1 MEYTVQALAKLAG
14 VSPRTLR
21 WYDHIGLLAP
31 GRRGENGYRLYGP
44 EEVDRLQQVL
54 FYRALGVELGEIKAL
69 LDDPAF
75 DETAALQSHLLA
87 LQGEQ
92 KRLAALIR
100 TVEATLAAKERRT
113 PMKDEQKFEGLK
125 AQLVAENEKTHGK
138 EARTRYGDAPL
149 EAYARLARAR
159 SRMEVSAASGYARR
173 RLAQFKTALR
183 TDSDNAAKI
192 KAAINQLQKAVNRGE
207 RKKRELDREH
217 LTEVRRK
224 RAAKEDLKEKERRLR
239 QELLRRKSQR
249 IIRESGYMREAEIS
263 DRLASQLT
271 ATQMELRQQAQDLA
285 AATSASLEA
294 AVQQY
299 AAAAEPVPSAPAEAG
314 FSGQA

>member
-1 MEYTVQALAKLAG
+1 MKDMSVNGVAAAQQNWSREQQQQAEAAPPAEGAG
-14 VSPRTLR
+14 EDLS
-21 WYDHIGLLAP
+21 
-31 GRRGENGYRLYGP
+31 
-44 EEVDRLQQVL
+44 
-54 FYRALGVELGEIKAL
+54 
-69 LDDPAF
+69 
-75 DETAALQSHLLA
+75 AALSRQEEEGRDLL
-87 LQGEQ
+87 EM
-92 KRLAALIR
+92 IR
-100 TVEATLAAKERRT
+100 DAQEKAEAQREA
-113 PMKDEQKFEGLK
+113 MKLPKSS
-125 AQLVAENEKTHGK
+125 
-138 EARTRYGDAPL
+138 TRYGDAPL

-285 AATSASLEA
+285 AESTVSLEC

-299 AAAAEPVPSAPAEAG
+299 TETAAAPAAAAVAPAISVQG
-314 FSGQA
+314 

>member
-1 MEYTVQALAKLAG
+1 MKDMSVYG
-14 VSPRTLR
+14 VTAAQQSWSR
-21 WYDHIGLLAP
+21 DQQ
-31 GRRGENGYRLYGP
+31 P
-44 EEVDRLQQVL
+44 EEEAVAPAESAGEDLSSALSQQEEEGKTLVEMI
-54 FYRALGVELGEIKAL
+54 RDAQEKAEAQREALKLPK
-69 LDDPAF
+69 
-75 DETAALQSHLLA
+75 
-87 LQGEQ
+87 
-92 KRLAALIR
+92 
-100 TVEATLAAKERRT
+100 
-113 PMKDEQKFEGLK
+113 
-125 AQLVAENEKTHGK
+125 NN
-138 EARTRYGDAPL
+138 TRYGDAPL

-159 SRMEVSAASGYARR
+159 SRSDVNAASGYARR
-173 RLAQFKTALR
+173 RLAQFKTALH

-239 QELLRRKSQR
+239 QELVRRRTQR
-249 IIRESGYMREAEIS
+249 MVRESGYMREAEIS
-263 DRLASQLT
+263 DRLATQLT

-285 AATSASLEA
+285 AATSTSLEA

-299 AAAAEPVPSAPAEAG
+299 TAAAETAPAAPVEAG

>member
-1 MEYTVQALAKLAG
+1 MKDMSVNGVAAAQQNWSREQQQQAEAAPPAEGAG
-14 VSPRTLR
+14 EDLS
-21 WYDHIGLLAP
+21 
-31 GRRGENGYRLYGP
+31 
-44 EEVDRLQQVL
+44 
-54 FYRALGVELGEIKAL
+54 
-69 LDDPAF
+69 
-75 DETAALQSHLLA
+75 AALSRQEEEGRDLL
-87 LQGEQ
+87 EM
-92 KRLAALIR
+92 IR
-100 TVEATLAAKERRT
+100 DAQEKAEAQREA
-113 PMKDEQKFEGLK
+113 MKLPKSS
-125 AQLVAENEKTHGK
+125 
-138 EARTRYGDAPL
+138 TRYGDAPL

-271 ATQMELRQQAQDLA
+271 ATQMELRQQAQDLSA
-285 AATSASLEA
+285 SASASLET
-294 AVQQY
+294 AVQHY
-299 AAAAEPVPSAPAEAG
+299 TAAAESVPAAPVEAG